1 MSYSRHYT
9 YLQAELCRLGREQAR
24 GPIGKAILMIHE
36 TRGNSN
42 WLRFMG
48 VKMMNSKDMVH
59 RGITDGIGRGIVLW
73 MVNEFILSPLSGED
87 VQMILVRTA
96 LFCVAGLVTLSWAT
110 HHSLTKCANNK
121 KKVLY
126 YFLSLL
132 TFLLSY
138 ACILAV
144 VISFHVNLFPD
155 RASGNADGI
164 LILFVDFAFILVS
177 EVVRII
183 HVLCSLAVNSSV

>member
-1 MSYSRHYT
+1 
-9 YLQAELCRLGREQAR
+9 
-24 GPIGKAILMIHE
+24 
-36 TRGNSN
+36 
-42 WLRFMG
+42 
-48 VKMMNSKDMVH
+48 
-59 RGITDGIGRGIVLW
+59 
-73 MVNEFILSPLSGED
+73 
-87 VQMILVRTA
+87 MILVRTA
-96 LFCVAGLVTLSWAT
+96 LFCVAGLVALSWAT
-110 HHSLTKCANNK
+110 HHGLTKCANNK

-132 TFLLSY
+132 TFLLSF

-155 RASGNADGI
+155 KASGNADGI

>member
-1 MSYSRHYT
+1 MKRTFQQS
-9 YLQAELCRLGREQAR
+9 A
-24 GPIGKAILMIHE
+24 
-36 TRGNSN
+36 
-42 WLRFMG
+42 
-48 VKMMNSKDMVH
+48 D
-59 RGITDGIGRGIVLW
+59 
-73 MVNEFILSPLSGED
+73 EFILSPLAGED

-96 LFCVAGLVTLSWAT
+96 LFCVAGLVALSWAT
-110 HHSLTKCANNK
+110 HHSLRKCANNK

-132 TFLLSY
+132 TFLLSF

-164 LILFVDFAFILVS
+164 LILFVDVAFILVS

>member
-1 MSYSRHYT
+1 
-9 YLQAELCRLGREQAR
+9 
-24 GPIGKAILMIHE
+24 
-36 TRGNSN
+36 
-42 WLRFMG
+42 
-48 VKMMNSKDMVH
+48 MMNSKDMVY

-96 LFCVAGLVTLSWAT
+96 LFCVAGLVALSWAT

-132 TFLLSY
+132 TFLLSF

-164 LILFVDFAFILVS
+164 LILFVDVAFILVS

-183 HVLCSLAVNSSV
+183 HVLYSLAVNSSV